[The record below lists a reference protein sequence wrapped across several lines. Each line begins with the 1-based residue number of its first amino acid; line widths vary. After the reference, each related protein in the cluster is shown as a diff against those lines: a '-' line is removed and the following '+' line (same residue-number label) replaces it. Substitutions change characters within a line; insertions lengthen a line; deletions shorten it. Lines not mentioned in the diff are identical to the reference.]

1 MFYNIATHTHAYAYK
16 FIYVYTNTYVGI
28 CLYQVVSFA
37 ISLNHTYDYIQS
49 FFIVQHA
56 RHLLKFFIHA
66 HCEHRHMYVYMYVR
80 ESYDNCVV
88 RRIVAKC

>member
-1 MFYNIATHTHAYAYK
+1 MFIPGSFLCHFLEPYLRL
-16 FIYVYTNTYVGI
+16 YTV
-28 CLYQVVSFA
+28 L
-37 ISLNHTYDYIQS
+37 
-49 FFIVQHA
+49 FIVQYA

-66 HCEHRHMYVYMYVR
+66 HCEHRHLYVYMYVR